1 MFIEAS
7 LQRSVP
13 QFSFSV
19 YSSQFSVF
27 GSHSSVFQSFSFSVF
42 QFFSWHFSK
51 VYFSAARCIACQ
63 RAATAPTA
71 PTAVKV
77 RPSPSPCPSP
87 SPSPYP
93 RSRGS
98 VNASRVPSQAGH
110 HCTALLASI
119 LKLQF
124 RVSLCHCIHLLCQ
137 TQLAPFTRSALLIA
151 GVVREVPLR
160 VPIVV

>member
-19 YSSQFSVF
+19 YSSQFSVLTP
-27 GSHSSVFQSFSFSVF
+27 QSFSLSVF

-77 RPSPSPCPSP
+77 RPCPSP
-87 SPSPYP
+87 SSSPSPYP
-93 RSRGS
+93 RSRS
-98 VNASRVPSQAGH
+98 CVNASRVPSQAGH

-124 RVSLCHCIHLLCQ
+124 RVSLRHCIHLLCQ